1 MGRGP
6 RTVEV
11 NPRGG
16 SRGSEHDV
24 PLADGGAAPW
34 GSTPA
39 AAGTQTVYLYLYPHK
54 RIINPHL
61 PPAFSSGRPGRDAH
75 YFLPSCSPAPQPPTR
90 RAASVGLLRA
100 SQLRA
105 SAKMD
110 LDSKGVDPA
119 GRCRCWRWRS
129 RSTTPYS
136 RGDYRHECDTS
147 VTATTRCA
155 AGARAVTLGEA
166 MGLVVDWPRRRMGQQ
181 IRASKRGWETVG
193 ARAVAPWGLA
203 RWGRT

>member
-24 PLADGGAAPW
+24 YTMFPSPTAAQLP
-34 GSTPA
+34 GDPR
-39 AAGTQTVYLYLYPHK
+39 QQRLVHK
-54 RIINPHL
+54 LSISIYIRIINPHL

-155 AGARAVTLGEA
+155 AGARAVT
-166 MGLVVDWPRRRMGQQ
+166 R
-181 IRASKRGWETVG
+181 
-193 ARAVAPWGLA
+193 
-203 RWGRT
+203 

>member
-1 MGRGP
+1 MCGSPPATGVRPAGLGKGLWRARVWAGGLGRSKSTLVAGQEALNTMFPSPTAAQLPGDP
-6 RTVEV
+6 RQQRLV
-11 NPRGG
+11 
-16 SRGSEHDV
+16 
-24 PLADGGAAPW
+24 
-34 GSTPA
+34 
-39 AAGTQTVYLYLYPHK
+39 HK
-54 RIINPHL
+54 LSISIYIRIINPHL
-61 PPAFSSGRPGRDAH
+61 PPAFSSGPPGRDAH

-155 AGARAVTLGEA
+155 AGARAVT
-166 MGLVVDWPRRRMGQQ
+166 R
-181 IRASKRGWETVG
+181 
-193 ARAVAPWGLA
+193 
-203 RWGRT
+203 